1 MTTTTT
7 TRNRGGKAMFKFKK
21 KPLAHACAMILATP
35 LAAYANSSAVCIG
48 ENYEQETVLPDV
60 TLPTVSL
67 SNEGATS
74 INGGESVFI
83 SANAVVDKPK
93 GGEPN
98 FYWCAEKGYFQIDP
112 SAPNFS
118 RVKYI
123 APTGLGEDTDVRI
136 VVQIGDGLGYVS
148 ADALVVKALASTG
161 YRATGKIT
169 DPFGNPIAG
178 VTVQIGDKTALTD
191 AAGNWEIT
199 GLAEDNYTAT
209 ASKDGYIFGS
219 KDFAVGND
227 QNASISFKAES
238 VLDVKVK
245 SDPGTAQ
252 QGENITYTITVTNNG
267 SEIATGVVLTD
278 TLPTDSSLV
287 SIEALDGGNCSAET
301 VSCTLSDL
309 TPGATAT
316 IKLVISNTKAAQ
328 LVNTAK
334 VTANDYPADV
344 QITRT
349 TVTPYFSVSLSDT
362 PDPVTMGGTLHY
374 TVEVDLSQFAP
385 KDATG
390 VELVLQLPNGVEL
403 ENATT
408 DHGSCDTSKLPTV
421 TCTIND
427 LSVAS
432 AEAISHI
439 TVNLNVTLIDMGLL
453 LLTHDAKVT
462 STDYPA
468 HSVKE
473 RTKIF
478 IGDVK
483 VDMVFVIDTTNSM
496 AAEINGVIVALRNF
510 IEKIDPSKAPLIV
523 LVEFKDD
530 VRFKAATRDL
540 DILLGAVED
549 LKAEGGGTCPE
560 ASAEA
565 LTLAV
570 EHLKDGGVILFTT
583 DASPYA
589 DADLEKLGKLMSGK
603 DMNLVTILTGDCSNQ
618 DDWNVLP

>member
-1 MTTTTT
+1 
-7 TRNRGGKAMFKFKK
+7 MFKFKK

-238 VLDVKVK
+238 VLDIKVI
-245 SDPGTAQ
+245 SEPGTAQ

-287 SIEALDGGNCSAET
+287 SIEALDGGDCSAET

-362 PDPVTMGGTLHY
+362 PDP
-374 TVEVDLSQFAP
+374 
-385 KDATG
+385 
-390 VELVLQLPNGVEL
+390 
-403 ENATT
+403 
-408 DHGSCDTSKLPTV
+408 
-421 TCTIND
+421 
-427 LSVAS
+427 
-432 AEAISHI
+432 
-439 TVNLNVTLIDMGLL
+439 
-453 LLTHDAKVT
+453 
-462 STDYPA
+462 
-468 HSVKE
+468 
-473 RTKIF
+473 
-478 IGDVK
+478 
-483 VDMVFVIDTTNSM
+483 
-496 AAEINGVIVALRNF
+496 
-510 IEKIDPSKAPLIV
+510 
-523 LVEFKDD
+523 
-530 VRFKAATRDL
+530 
-540 DILLGAVED
+540 
-549 LKAEGGGTCPE
+549 
-560 ASAEA
+560 
-565 LTLAV
+565 
-570 EHLKDGGVILFTT
+570 
-583 DASPYA
+583 
-589 DADLEKLGKLMSGK
+589 
-603 DMNLVTILTGDCSNQ
+603 
-618 DDWNVLP
+618 

>member
-238 VLDVKVK
+238 VLDIKVI
-245 SDPGTAQ
+245 SEPGTAQ

-287 SIEALDGGNCSAET
+287 SIEALDGGDCSAET

-390 VELVLQLPNGVEL
+390 VELVLQLPSGVEL

-408 DHGSCDTSKLPTV
+408 DHGTCDTSKLPTV

-439 TVNLNVTLIDMGLL
+439 TVNLNVTLTDMGLL

-583 DASPYA
+583 DASPYP
-589 DADLEKLGKLMSGK
+589 DADLEKLGKLISGK

>member
-238 VLDVKVK
+238 VLDIKVI
-245 SDPGTAQ
+245 SEPGTAQ

-287 SIEALDGGNCSAET
+287 SIEALDGGDCSAET

-334 VTANDYPADV
+334 VTANNYPADV

-408 DHGSCDTSKLPTV
+408 DHGTCDTSKLPTV

-483 VDMVFVIDTTNSM
+483 VDMVFVIDTTYSM

>member
-227 QNASISFKAES
+227 QNASVSFKAES

-287 SIEALDGGNCSAET
+287 SIEALDGGDCSAET

-334 VTANDYPADV
+334 VTANNYPADV

-408 DHGSCDTSKLPTV
+408 DHGTCDTSKLPTV
-421 TCTIND
+421 TCTIDD

-496 AAEINGVIVALRNF
+496 AAEINGVIAALKKF
-510 IEKIDPSKAPLIV
+510 IEEIDPSKAPLIV

>member
-1 MTTTTT
+1 
-7 TRNRGGKAMFKFKK
+7 
-21 KPLAHACAMILATP
+21 
-35 LAAYANSSAVCIG
+35 
-48 ENYEQETVLPDV
+48 
-60 TLPTVSL
+60 
-67 SNEGATS
+67 
-74 INGGESVFI
+74 
-83 SANAVVDKPK
+83 
-93 GGEPN
+93 
-98 FYWCAEKGYFQIDP
+98 
-112 SAPNFS
+112 
-118 RVKYI
+118 
-123 APTGLGEDTDVRI
+123 
-136 VVQIGDGLGYVS
+136 
-148 ADALVVKALASTG
+148 
-161 YRATGKIT
+161 
-169 DPFGNPIAG
+169 
-178 VTVQIGDKTALTD
+178 
-191 AAGNWEIT
+191 
-199 GLAEDNYTAT
+199 
-209 ASKDGYIFGS
+209 
-219 KDFAVGND
+219 
-227 QNASISFKAES
+227 
-238 VLDVKVK
+238 
-245 SDPGTAQ
+245 
-252 QGENITYTITVTNNG
+252 
-267 SEIATGVVLTD
+267 
-278 TLPTDSSLV
+278 
-287 SIEALDGGNCSAET
+287 
-301 VSCTLSDL
+301 LSDL

-334 VTANDYPADV
+334 VTANNYPADV

-374 TVEVDLSQFAP
+374 TVEVYLSQFAP
-385 KDATG
+385 TDATG
-390 VELVLQLPNGVEL
+390 IELVMRLPSGVEL

-427 LSVAS
+427 LSIAS
-432 AEAISHI
+432 AEATSHI

-483 VDMVFVIDTTNSM
+483 VDMVFVIDTTYSM

-583 DASPYA
+583 DASPYP
-589 DADLEKLGKLMSGK
+589 DADLEKLGKLISGK

>member
-1 MTTTTT
+1 LKEFQEGINPTSGDTD
-7 TRNRGGKAMFKFKK
+7 GDGK
-21 KPLAHACAMILATP
+21 
-35 LAAYANSSAVCIG
+35 
-48 ENYEQETVLPDV
+48 PDV
-60 TLPTVSL
+60 QEIANYKASGTILDKE
-67 SNEGATS
+67 SNP
-74 INGGESVFI
+74 V
-83 SANAVVDKPK
+83 
-93 GGEPN
+93 
-98 FYWCAEKGYFQIDP
+98 
-112 SAPNFS
+112 
-118 RVKYI
+118 
-123 APTGLGEDTDVRI
+123 
-136 VVQIGDGLGYVS
+136 
-148 ADALVVKALASTG
+148 
-161 YRATGKIT
+161 
-169 DPFGNPIAG
+169 AG
-178 VTVQIGDKTALTD
+178 VTVQVGDKTALTD

-199 GLAEDNYTAT
+199 DLAESNYIVT

-227 QNASISFKAES
+227 QNASVSFKAES

-252 QGENITYTITVTNNG
+252 QGENITYTITVTNKG

-287 SIEALDGGNCSAET
+287 SLEALDGGNCSAET

-316 IKLVISNTKAAQ
+316 IKLVISNTQADQ

-390 VELVLQLPNGVEL
+390 IKLVMQLPSGVEL

-408 DHGSCDTSKLPTV
+408 DHGTCDSSNLPTV

-427 LSVAS
+427 LSIAS

-439 TVNLNVTLIDMGLL
+439 TVNLDVTLTDMGLL

-462 STDYPA
+462 STEYPA

-483 VDMVFVIDTTNSM
+483 VDMVFVVDTTNSM

-510 IEKIDPSKAPLIV
+510 IQEIDSSKAPLIV

-540 DILLGAVED
+540 NVLLGAVEK

-560 ASAEA
+560 ASVEA
-565 LTLAV
+565 LTLAI

-589 DADLEKLGKLMSGK
+589 DADLEKLGKLISGK